1 MAQHRRDWLAGGD
14 RRAAAVARIE
24 AAATEL
30 FLERGID
37 DVGVD
42 EVAARA
48 GCSRATLYRHVGG
61 KAALVD
67 AVLARSAVTVS
78 ERVAAAVAPH
88 AGPRRVVEAILAS
101 VAAIRADPVLSRW
114 LATRSAA
121 GDGYLTA
128 SPVLS
133 RIAATLTRTADDEA
147 AMDRPRRAVTAH
159 LAAPGRGH
167 RTPLGPAFRRPGFRC
182 PSVRPG
188 WVRPAAFVSC
198 PRIGRATASRDGR
211 WLQQAPGLQQVR
223 HVGGQRCDGVRQVQ
237 RRRSE
242 IDDVHVFLLMRPDPL
257 PTVVTVQTGGIR
269 LSDESRRDLRPIS
282 ARVDGPA
289 ADGHAPELGVA
300 TALAQ

>member
-24 AAATEL
+24 AAATAL

-67 AVLARSAVTVS
+67 AVLTRSAATVG

-88 AGPRRVVEAILAS
+88 TGARRVVEAILAS

-133 RIAATLTRTADDEA
+133 RIAASLTRTTDDEA
-147 AMDRPRRAVTAH
+147 AQWVVRVVLSLLSWPLPDAAAERRLVQRFV
-159 LAAPGRGH
+159 APGY
-167 RTPLGPAFRRPGFRC
+167 AARP
-182 PSVRPG
+182 
-188 WVRPAAFVSC
+188 
-198 PRIGRATASRDGR
+198 
-211 WLQQAPGLQQVR
+211 
-223 HVGGQRCDGVRQVQ
+223 
-237 RRRSE
+237 
-242 IDDVHVFLLMRPDPL
+242 
-257 PTVVTVQTGGIR
+257 
-269 LSDESRRDLRPIS
+269 
-282 ARVDGPA
+282 
-289 ADGHAPELGVA
+289 
-300 TALAQ
+300 

>member
-42 EVAARA
+42 QVAARA

-67 AVLARSAVTVS
+67 AVLARSAATVS

-88 AGPRRVVEAILAS
+88 TGARRVVEAILAS

-114 LATRSAA
+114 PATRSAA
-121 GDGYLTA
+121 GDSYLTA

-133 RIAATLTRTADDEA
+133 RIASTLTGTTDDEA
-147 AMDRPRRAVTAH
+147 AQWIVRVVLSLLTWALPDAAAERRLVQRFVARVSPPVREACLGSASGLRPPARASA
-159 LAAPGRGH
+159 GRGY
-167 RTPLGPAFRRPGFRC
+167 RGTSTADP
-182 PSVRPG
+182 
-188 WVRPAAFVSC
+188 RPA
-198 PRIGRATASRDGR
+198 TDTSR
-211 WLQQAPGLQQVR
+211 W
-223 HVGGQRCDGVRQVQ
+223 
-237 RRRSE
+237 
-242 IDDVHVFLLMRPDPL
+242 RP
-257 PTVVTVQTGGIR
+257 
-269 LSDESRRDLRPIS
+269 
-282 ARVDGPA
+282 AM
-289 ADGHAPELGVA
+289 
-300 TALAQ
+300 

>member
-1 MAQHRRDWLAGGD
+1 MAHHHGDWLTGGD

-67 AVLARSAVTVS
+67 AVLARSATTVS

-88 AGPRRVVEAILAS
+88 TGARQVVEAILAS

-114 LATRSAA
+114 VTTRAA
-121 GDGYLTA
+121 GGDGYLTA

-133 RIAATLTRTADDEA
+133 RIAATLTGTADDGA
-147 AMDRPRRAVTAH
+147 AQWIVRVVLSLLTWPLPDAATEREVVRRFV
-159 LAAPGRGH
+159 APGFA
-167 RTPLGPAFRRPGFRC
+167 TRR
-182 PSVRPG
+182 
-188 WVRPAAFVSC
+188 
-198 PRIGRATASRDGR
+198 
-211 WLQQAPGLQQVR
+211 
-223 HVGGQRCDGVRQVQ
+223 
-237 RRRSE
+237 
-242 IDDVHVFLLMRPDPL
+242 
-257 PTVVTVQTGGIR
+257 
-269 LSDESRRDLRPIS
+269 
-282 ARVDGPA
+282 
-289 ADGHAPELGVA
+289 
-300 TALAQ
+300 

>member
-67 AVLARSAVTVS
+67 AVLARSAATVS

-88 AGPRRVVEAILAS
+88 TGARRVVEAILAS

-133 RIAATLTRTADDEA
+133 RIASTLTGTTDDEA
-147 AMDRPRRAVTAH
+147 AQWIVRVVLSLLTWPLPDAAAERRVVQRFV
-159 LAAPGRGH
+159 APGF
-167 RTPLGPAFRRPGFRC
+167 TARP
-182 PSVRPG
+182 
-188 WVRPAAFVSC
+188 
-198 PRIGRATASRDGR
+198 
-211 WLQQAPGLQQVR
+211 
-223 HVGGQRCDGVRQVQ
+223 
-237 RRRSE
+237 
-242 IDDVHVFLLMRPDPL
+242 
-257 PTVVTVQTGGIR
+257 
-269 LSDESRRDLRPIS
+269 
-282 ARVDGPA
+282 
-289 ADGHAPELGVA
+289 
-300 TALAQ
+300 